1 MQFTNEETEAWFP
14 LRGTGGLRL
23 KGLGCLGRYLDTL
36 SSRTLQRFNL
46 RAKPESL
53 RIKDSEAGQVILLS

>member
-1 MQFTNEETEAWFP
+1 MQFTNEEIEAWFA

-36 SSRTLQRFNL
+36 SSGTLQRFNL
-46 RAKPESL
+46 
-53 RIKDSEAGQVILLS
+53 